1 MAQKKLIL
9 CDSNVLFDY
18 FRGVSAMVQEL
29 DELGFDRLY
38 LSVISEAEMYVG
50 MKRSEKRKT
59 VETLNKFNVIGLD
72 AEISRRLLRLTWEH
86 YTKRPGHCRYDY
98 RGHSVDVFG

>member
-1 MAQKKLIL
+1 MAKKKIVL

-18 FRGVSAMVQEL
+18 FRGVPVMVQEL
-29 DELGFDRLY
+29 EELGFDRLY

-59 VETLNKFNVIGLD
+59 TETINKLEFNIEVQLTLS
-72 AEISRRLLRLTWEH
+72 AWTPKSLANYLTLLGSIMPRD
-86 YTKRPGHCRYDY
+86 PA
-98 RGHSVDVFG
+98 

>member
-1 MAQKKLIL
+1 MAKKKIVL

-18 FRGVSAMVQEL
+18 FRGGPAIIQEL

-59 VETLNKFNVIGLD
+59 VETVNKFNVIGLD
-72 AEISRRLLRLTWEH
+72 SKSRVGYLT
-86 YTKRPGHCRYDY
+86 
-98 RGHSVDVFG
+98 